1 MSASKYDAEDVEGTA
16 ETEEGTAG
24 TEEEYTDHM
33 VMGHTFSAIDATKRG
48 FYSKLRPP
56 SIDDQ
61 VVCYRRDL
69 WLKHGVVVNV
79 DKRKGDGTDGLQQG
93 HDGVMVS
100 VEEGDGT
107 TFQCWAVFLAPQT
120 RTERSYS
127 WIASNDEFLASNYC
141 SLITRASLNKDSQV
155 VTKEQARKSCEE
167 WINHFV
173 DDDGE
178 HMDVPSDLQAELLH
192 VFDLYD
198 DPSLHLY
205 TRQQPLVHG
214 ARFIDHSQSKEHDY
228 SLYYLAL
235 NNTLNHD
242 NEENLEFAL
251 PLIMRMNYLLLYT
264 EDTQKRLLHPGGT
277 LYKGDAKAPQESTFK
292 KLERALASGEV
303 IRFCQFQS
311 TSADAKV
318 ANKFRTSVGPADDAG
333 DRKHS
338 GFLWT
343 VDVPPGF
350 WGARSLEHISKV
362 SSEAETLFPPYSMF
376 RVKNLSQERCQLEA
390 VDRSEDH
397 EYQNFQE
404 TVQSRHSSADPTKVK
419 LVLSDPTEISAV

>member
-1 MSASKYDAEDVEGTA
+1 MGCCPSTSKKDDAQ
-16 ETEEGTAG
+16 G
-24 TEEEYTDHM
+24 TESEYTDHM
-33 VMGHTFSAIDATKRG
+33 VMGHTFSAKDATKRG
-48 FYSKLRPP
+48 FYSKLKPP
-56 SIDDQ
+56 LIDDQ

-79 DKRKGDGTDGLQQG
+79 NKRTGDGTDGLKQG
-93 HDGVMVS
+93 SDGVMVS
-100 VEEGDGT
+100 VEASDGT
-107 TFQCWAVFLAPQT
+107 TFQCWAVFLAPQA

-127 WIASNDEFLASNYC
+127 YVTSNDEFLASNYC
-141 SLITRASLNKDSQV
+141 SLITRSSLNGGSYV
-155 VTKEQARKSCEE
+155 VTKDQARKSCEE

-178 HMDVPSDLQAELLH
+178 HMDVPPDLQAELLH
-192 VFDLYD
+192 VFDLHD

-205 TRQQPLVHG
+205 TRQQPLIHG
-214 ARFIDHSQSKEHDY
+214 ARFIDHSQDKEHDY

-264 EDTQKRLLHPGGT
+264 EDNQKRLHPGGT
-277 LYKGDAKAPQESTFK
+277 FYKGDARAPLEATFK
-292 KLERALASGEV
+292 KLEDALASGEV

-318 ANKFRTSVGPADDAG
+318 ADKFRRSVGPADDGG
-333 DRKHS
+333 DHTHS

-343 VDVPPGF
+343 VDIPPGF
-350 WGARSLEHISKV
+350 WGARSLDQISKV
-362 SSEAETLFPPYSMF
+362 ASEAETLFPPYSMF
-376 RVKNLSQERCQLEA
+376 RVKKLSKERCDLEA
-390 VDRSEDH
+390 VDCGEDRAFKD
-397 EYQNFQE
+397 FQE
-404 TVQSRHSSADPTKVK
+404 TAGSRRMTSGSLTAGFEEVR
-419 LVLSDPTEISAV
+419 VV